1 MNIKKIYSLD
11 FSPAGSTG
19 RIVRMIADSI
29 AKHLGLQ
36 AEYLDFTLPARRSR
50 AYTFGADE
58 LVIVGSPTYA
68 GKLPNK
74 ILPDFQTKLRG
85 SRTPAVAVVTY
96 GNRAYDNSL
105 AELCAVLE
113 EDGFGIAAAAAFVSR
128 HVFTDKLAQGRPN
141 EQDKVEI
148 YGFALKIAEKIRQA
162 ANIESSVSVP
172 GDSNAPYYRPLGTNG
187 EPVNFLKAK
196 PRVDKAVCDNCGLC
210 ASLCP
215 MGIIDPRDASDING
229 SCIKCCACI
238 LNCPNKAIAFA
249 DEGFVSHVDMLET
262 NYKDNKANAFFLD

>member
-1 MNIKKIYSLD
+1 MNIKKIYSLA

-19 RIVRMIADSI
+19 KIVRMIADSI
-29 AKHLGLQ
+29 GEQMGLCVKH
-36 AEYLDFTLPARRSR
+36 LDFTLPALRSR
-50 AYTFGADE
+50 NYTFGADE

-74 ILPDFQTKLRG
+74 ILPDFQTKLQG

-105 AELCAVLE
+105 AELCAVLKK
-113 EDGFGIAAAAAFVSR
+113 DGFGIAAAAAFASR

-141 EQDKVEI
+141 EKDMVEI
-148 YGFALKIAEKIRQA
+148 NSFALKITEKIQQA
-162 ANIESSVSVP
+162 AKIELSVSVP
-172 GDSNAPYYRPLGTNG
+172 GDSNAPYYIPLGTNG

-196 PRVDKAVCDNCGLC
+196 PRVEKTACDNCGLC
-210 ASLCP
+210 ARLCP
-215 MGIIDPRDASDING
+215 MGIIDHADASNISG

-249 DEGFVSHVDMLET
+249 DESFASHVDMLET